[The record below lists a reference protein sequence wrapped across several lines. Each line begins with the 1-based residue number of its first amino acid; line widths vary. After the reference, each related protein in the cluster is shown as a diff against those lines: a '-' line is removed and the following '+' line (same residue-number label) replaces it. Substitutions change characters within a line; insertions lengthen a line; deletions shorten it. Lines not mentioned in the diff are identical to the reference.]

1 MKLRLL
7 SSLVLLVVLMA
18 VESQARKKEKGKKSN
33 LGCKEWQ
40 WGACK
45 PNSEDCGVG
54 NREGTCKEKE
64 ETKRVKCKVPCNWK
78 KQFGG
83 EKGALQPHPY
93 PCLFQGPSQ
102 HLPFL
107 PCLQSSS
114 PYTNSLIPA
123 HSLGCKPLIVQC
135 FGMSSRGGRLCVNA
149 TRCCCWLIRY
159 FKPVHDFWMGE
170 SV

>member
-83 EKGALQPHPY
+83 EKGLAL
-93 PCLFQGPSQ
+93 F
-102 HLPFL
+102 F
-107 PCLQSSS
+107 
-114 PYTNSLIPA
+114 
-123 HSLGCKPLIVQC
+123 V
-135 FGMSSRGGRLCVNA
+135 
-149 TRCCCWLIRY
+149 
-159 FKPVHDFWMGE
+159 FK
-170 SV
+170 

>member
-83 EKGALQPHPY
+83 DCKYKFGSWGECDVATGMKTRNGALKKA
-93 PCLFQGPSQ
+93 LFNAECEQ
-102 HLPFL
+102 
-107 PCLQSSS
+107 
-114 PYTNSLIPA
+114 TV
-123 HSLGCKPLIVQC
+123 KVTKQC
-135 FGMSSRGGRLCVNA
+135 EKTKTKGKGKKMKKSN
-149 TRCCCWLIRY
+149 
-159 FKPVHDFWMGE
+159 
-170 SV
+170 